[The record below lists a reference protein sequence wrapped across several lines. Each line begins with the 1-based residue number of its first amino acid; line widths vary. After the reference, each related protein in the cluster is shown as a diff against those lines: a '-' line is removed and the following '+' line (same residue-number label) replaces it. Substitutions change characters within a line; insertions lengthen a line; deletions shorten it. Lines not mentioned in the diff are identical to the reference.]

1 MREISAD
8 HIINHIKE
16 MCIEANCYVSKDILQ
31 AIKDQKESEV
41 SPIGKS
47 ILGQIEENA
56 NIAKNKIMPMCQDTG
71 MAVVFC
77 EIGQEVHVIG
87 APLTEA
93 INEGVRRGYE
103 EGYLRK
109 SVVKDPFF
117 RENTKD
123 NTPAI
128 IHYDMVPGDQIKLTL
143 APKGFGSE
151 NMSKIAM
158 LKPADGI
165 EGAKKKPLL
174 ILWSKQ
180 VVMHAHQ

>member
-8 HIINHIKE
+8 HIIDHIKE

-31 AIKDQKESEV
+31 AIKDQKENEV

-56 NIAKNKIMPMCQDTG
+56 RIAKNKMMPMCQDTG

-77 EIGQEVHVIG
+77 EIGQDVHVTG
-87 APLTEA
+87 APITEA

-109 SVVKDPFF
+109 SVVKDPFY

-128 IHYDMVPGDQIKLTL
+128 IHYDIVSGDQIKLTL

-165 EGAKKKPLL
+165 EGAKKT
-174 ILWSKQ
+174 IINII
-180 VVMHAHQ
+180 